1 MRARSA
7 SRFTASMKSSVS
19 YSRTNVKT
27 SPPLWQPKQWK
38 VCLRG
43 LTWKLG
49 VRSRWKGQ
57 SAVKLTPARFRGTTA
72 EMTSTMSLAAR
83 ICSSVAAETNPA
95 IGHEVNL
102 FHDRINILFAT
113 TCHRRAA
120 FRRATLGRLD
130 HLLLQILFDE
140 LTGVRLIK
148 DALLQR
154 PKRRERDRSEIVRL
168 HFRGGGA
175 FRIGNV
181 FRVDKREGKDQDA
194 KAAH

>member
-19 YSRTNVKT
+19 YSRTKVKT

-57 SAVKLTPARFRGTTA
+57 SAVKLTPARLRGTTA

-95 IGHEVNL
+95 IRHEVNL
-102 FHDRINILFAT
+102 FHDRFNILFAT
-113 TCHRRAA
+113 TCRGRAA
-120 FRRATLGRLD
+120 FSRAAVARLD
-130 HLLLQILFDE
+130 HLRLQILFYE
-140 LTGVRLIK
+140 LT
-148 DALLQR
+148 
-154 PKRRERDRSEIVRL
+154 
-168 HFRGGGA
+168 
-175 FRIGNV
+175 
-181 FRVDKREGKDQDA
+181 RVGFI
-194 KAAH
+194 